1 MSNTILV
8 PFIKWGN
15 YKSQDPRM
23 PDMLKLQVAEVE
35 TFETPYSTNVRVRHN
50 EGEEW
55 NDKILPLK
63 SHESAN
69 SILIQEWNKWVD
81 KKVVK
86 VGKLFILKTWLD
98 RTKKTNRP
106 LRRFVLEFS

>member
-1 MSNTILV
+1 LSNTSLA

-15 YKSQDPRM
+15 YKSQDPKS
-23 PDMLKLQVAEVE
+23 PDVLELQISEVE
-35 TFETPYSTNVRVRHN
+35 TFETPYSVNVRVRQN
-50 EGEEW
+50 EGEDW

-69 SILIQEWNKWVD
+69 TILIKEWDKWVN
-81 KKVVK
+81 KKAIK
-86 VGKLFILKTWLD
+86 IGKRFLLKTWLD

-106 LRRFVLEFS
+106 LRRFVLEFL